1 MRITGVMVQYYFT
14 CKRELWFFSRGLQ
27 FDFENEDM
35 LIGRLIHRDSYERD
49 WKEVILGDVKLDV
62 VVKRDGV
69 EVVEIKKSS
78 KLEDPAKWQLKY
90 YLYLLKNIGVN
101 AKGVISYP
109 TERRRERITLSER
122 DVAVLEEALKDIER
136 VISLENPPKA
146 EKRPYCGRCAYRD
159 FCRV

>member
-1 MRITGVMVQYYFT
+1 
-14 CKRELWFFSRGLQ
+14 
-27 FDFENEDM
+27 M
-35 LIGRLIHRDSYERD
+35 LIGRFIHRDSYERE

-136 VISLENPPKA
+136 VISLGNPPKA
-146 EKRPYCGRCAYRD
+146 EKRPYCRRCAYRD

>member
-1 MRITGVMVQYYFT
+1 
-14 CKRELWFFSRGLQ
+14 
-27 FDFENEDM
+27 M
-35 LIGRLIHRDSYERD
+35 LIGRFIHRDSYERD
-49 WKEVILGDVKLDV
+49 WKEVIFGDVKLDV

-122 DVAVLEEALKDIER
+122 DVAVLEETLKDIER